1 MRCVLFLLCFL
12 CSAASADKEV
22 SVDVKSYVD
31 PSLNIVCLDSHNG
44 VDLFQPKPLRFAIFS
59 NTDQSIILKAD
70 STFKAV
76 HETDNTQHITYELDV
91 KEQNGTSNTLSS
103 SCSEL
108 EISADKFDDKRLDIA
123 VTAKCADP
131 NEIKTL
137 LAGQYRGSYTLKVST
152 KI

>member
-12 CSAASADKEV
+12 CNAASADKEV

-44 VDLFQPKPLRFAIFS
+44 VDLFQPRPLRFAIFS

-76 HETDNTQHITYELDV
+76 HETNDQQSITYELEV
-91 KEQNGTSNTLSS
+91 TEQNGTSNIINSG
-103 SCSEL
+103 CSEL
-108 EISADKFDDKRLDIA
+108 EIAADKFDDKRLDIA
-123 VTAKCADP
+123 VTAKCADL

-137 LAGQYRGSYTLKVST
+137 SAGQYKGSYTLKVST